1 MQFSTPIK
9 PISGLKSHAAQIAKD
24 NSLSRES
31 LLKILALGKLE
42 IEEGKFK
49 DAEDVFAQLE

>member
-1 MQFSTPIK
+1 MQFSNSIK
-9 PISGLKSHAAQIAKD
+9 PSSGLKSHAAQIVKD

-31 LLKILALGKLE
+31 LLKLLALGKLE
-42 IEEGKFK
+42 IEECKFK